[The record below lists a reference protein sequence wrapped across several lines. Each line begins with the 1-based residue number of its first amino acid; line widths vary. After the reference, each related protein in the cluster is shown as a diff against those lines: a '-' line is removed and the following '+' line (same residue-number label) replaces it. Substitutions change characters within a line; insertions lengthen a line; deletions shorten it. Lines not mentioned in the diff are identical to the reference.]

1 MCALGQHHHS
11 ASADLSNWPPAG
23 KSLDPTYLVPRV
35 HVRSSPPEVLPSSSP
50 LSSCVC
56 WSSPFDPITRF
67 CLSPLL
73 PANSKILETQLVKHL
88 GDEVIVLKIRW
99 SGFFFFFFSHFGE
112 NSQHCWSQHYVRTTQ
127 ASTTIKK
134 LNNRG
139 KPACLHHVL
148 CPLCCLFLA
157 MCMINCDCTLYIACQ
172 WPFSL
177 FF

>member
-1 MCALGQHHHS
+1 MIQLQTSPIKWENWREHNNQGSLRQFTERMCALGQHHHS

-56 WSSPFDPITRF
+56 WSSPFDPVTRF

-99 SGFFFFFFSHFGE
+99 SGFFFFFFFTFWRKQPTLLKSTLCAY
-112 NSQHCWSQHYVRTTQ
+112 NPSQHDYKE
-127 ASTTIKK
+127 IK
-134 LNNRG
+134 
-139 KPACLHHVL
+139 
-148 CPLCCLFLA
+148 
-157 MCMINCDCTLYIACQ
+157 Q
-172 WPFSL
+172 
-177 FF
+177 